1 MPMEKFLS
9 SLYVLLI
16 SPLLLSCQEANYP
29 VAGEDPVKNT
39 TVVEDHSEFLID
51 WMQKGY
57 KDMILVHIDEH
68 DDFRYIPE
76 YKMRQLKN
84 LYREKKWAEIDN
96 QRDKAHG
103 LFSIADFI
111 YPAYK
116 LGIIKKY
123 YWVPTT
129 DRILSD
135 KIQKNMREFIES
147 WAHSEEIVRPFSND
161 GHTIAG
167 NIYGLD
173 IEISSIQDL
182 QEIKEPV
189 LLSIDLDYFADVI
202 EETKTEELQVIINF
216 FSTLR
221 KKRIKIKDVNIAY
234 STNGS
239 HTPITDRHLCE
250 AIIYF
255 LEHPGIKSSH
265 TIPPLWNMRNEGFHL
280 IRSNKPEDA
289 LQFFN
294 NSLAQYNNEPTLLLG
309 KAISLTLTDDHTSA
323 MNTIPRLLQA
333 DPDYDYVF
341 IYLREVLKEK
351 GNTSLAQYYFSEY
364 FKRHPDYY
372 SWMYNNK

>member
-29 VAGEDPVKNT
+29 VAGEVPVKNT
-39 TVVEDHSEFLID
+39 TIVEDHSEFLID

-76 YKMRQLKN
+76 YKMRQLKS

-103 LFSIADFI
+103 LFSIADFL

-147 WAHSEEIVRPFSND
+147 WDYSDEIVRPFSTD

-182 QEIKEPV
+182 PEIKEPV

-202 EETKTEELQVIINF
+202 EETKTEELQVIMDF

-250 AIIYF
+250 EIIYF
-255 LEHPGIKSSH
+255 LEHPEIMSNH

-294 NSLAQYNNEPTLLLG
+294 KSLSQYNNEPTLLLG
-309 KAISLTLTDDHTSA
+309 KAISLTLTDDHTYV
-323 MNTIPRLLQA
+323 MNTISRLLQT

-364 FKRHPDYY
+364 FKRNPDYY

>member
-147 WAHSEEIVRPFSND
+147 WAHSDEIVIPFSND

-323 MNTIPRLLQA
+323 MNTISRLLQA